1 MINDINYTASI
12 NVDWIKFKGQK
23 GVVVKRDET
32 NGVTTFQT
40 FDTIPDNL
48 KIIVSEN
55 KGNAR
60 SAKIVFK
67 QNDRIIREILI
78 SQSSNKEGVFN
89 DGTPYLDKGKTSFFI
104 HKDDNINNIP
114 ISGGSVTFSA
124 VYTEVYS
131 INKYETN
138 ADGIEIRN
146 WSEVISQSEM
156 DVTNDATWSI
166 TPSDLNVQVI
176 IENNKAKISIP
187 NNTSSSNIVFSIQSS
202 YNNLLSNAIMINQ
215 NAANA

>member
-23 GVVVKRDET
+23 GCIIKRDET
-32 NGVTTFQT
+32 NKVTTLQT

-55 KGNAR
+55 TGNTR

-67 QNDRIIREILI
+67 QNDRIIREIFI

-89 DGTPYLDKGKTSFFI
+89 DGIPYLDKGKTSFFI

-114 ISGGSVTFSA
+114 VSGGSVNFSA

-138 ADGIEIRN
+138 SDGIQIRN
-146 WSEVISQSEM
+146 WSEIIS
-156 DVTNDATWSI
+156 
-166 TPSDLNVQVI
+166 
-176 IENNKAKISIP
+176 
-187 NNTSSSNIVFSIQSS
+187 
-202 YNNLLSNAIMINQ
+202 
-215 NAANA
+215 